1 MCVFVCVEGRE
12 RERRVLLQ
20 LCERVTVSV
29 SVCVLE
35 RERVCVCRRGG
46 TALEV
51 SVRLPSRIH
60 NTRRGERQRKCVRE
74 RALCRV
80 SNYQ

>member
-1 MCVFVCVEGRE
+1 MCLCGRE

-35 RERVCVCRRGG
+35 RERERVC
-46 TALEV
+46 L
-51 SVRLPSRIH
+51 
-60 NTRRGERQRKCVRE
+60 
-74 RALCRV
+74 
-80 SNYQ
+80 